1 VRLEGQGV
9 RGSKLNNL
17 ERVSKGQCP
26 FEKNSTLFPLKER
39 GDRGKR
45 M

>member
-26 FEKNSTLFPLKER
+26 FEKKLHPLSFEGER
-39 GDRGKR
+39 G
-45 M
+45 